1 MKKTIH
7 KLLQK
12 DTCLMKGIY
21 RIFPSS
27 TAVRKKGEGN

>member
-1 MKKTIH
+1 MMNAKH

-12 DTCLMKGIY
+12 DTCLKSEIY
-21 RIFPSS
+21 RILDIS